1 MIMTSRQLIAT
12 ASLAVLIVAS
22 VMSMPR
28 TLDIPRESRSV
39 TRAAGLIVA
48 QPSASREIAADQVKD
63 LTYN

>member
-28 TLDIPRESRSV
+28 TLDVPRDSRPA
-39 TRAAGLIVA
+39 TRAAGLVVA
-48 QPSASREIAADQVKD
+48 QPSASKEIAADQVKD